1 MAEARAG
8 VNKRREPRM
17 KKRIACAL
25 WIKGVRQHGI
35 VLDLSSKGLF
45 VQTSAKPAPG
55 ESVRLELVLPGQ
67 SKPTSL
73 MATVAR
79 VRTVPPALLTVAQG
93 GIGLQLQNPPEEYF
107 VFVGKVAHIDEQP
120 QKKTKI
126 G

>member
-1 MAEARAG
+1 MD
-8 VNKRREPRM
+8 KRREPRL

-35 VLDLSSKGLF
+35 VLDVSSKGLF

-55 ESVRLELVLPGQ
+55 ESLRIELTLPGE
-67 SKPTSL
+67 TRVTTL

-79 VRTVPPALLTVAQG
+79 VRMVPSALLTVAQG
-93 GIGLQLQNPPEEYF
+93 GIGLLLQNPPEEYF

-120 QKKTKI
+120 GKKTRS

>member
-1 MAEARAG
+1 MD
-8 VNKRREPRM
+8 KRREPRM

-45 VQTSAKPAPG
+45 VQTSAKPTPG
-55 ESVRLELVLPGQ
+55 EAIRIELTLPGQ
-67 SKPTSL
+67 TKPTTL

-79 VRTVPPALLTVAQG
+79 VRMVPPALLSVAQG
-93 GIGLQLQNPPEEYF
+93 GIGLMLQNPPEEYF
-107 VFVGKVAHIDEQP
+107 VFVGRVAHIEEQP
-120 QKKTKI
+120 VKKSKL

>member
-1 MAEARAG
+1 
-8 VNKRREPRM
+8 M

-55 ESVRLELVLPGQ
+55 ESVRIELVLPGQ
-67 SKPTSL
+67 SKATSL

-79 VRTVPPALLTVAQG
+79 VRTVPPALLAVAQG
-93 GIGLQLQNPPEEYF
+93 GIGLKLQNPPEEYF
-107 VFVGKVAHIDEQP
+107 VFVGKVAHIEEQP
-120 QKKTKI
+120 QKKTKL

>member
-1 MAEARAG
+1 MAEATGAA
-8 VNKRREPRM
+8 NKRREPRM

-45 VQTSAKPAPG
+45 VQTSAKPTPG
-55 ESVRLELVLPGQ
+55 EALRIELVLPGQ
-67 SKPTSL
+67 TRPTTL

-79 VRTVPPALLTVAQG
+79 VRMVPPALLSVAQG
-93 GIGLQLQNPPEEYF
+93 GIGLELQNPPEEYF
-107 VFVGKVAHIDEQP
+107 VFVGKVAHIDEP
-120 QKKTKI
+120 SGKKTRI

>member
-1 MAEARAG
+1 MD
-8 VNKRREPRM
+8 KRREPRM

-55 ESVRLELVLPGQ
+55 ESIRIELTLPGQ
-67 SKPTSL
+67 TRPTSL

-79 VRTVPPALLTVAQG
+79 VRMVPPALLTVAQG
-93 GIGLQLQNPPEEYF
+93 GIGLTLENPPEEYF
-107 VFVGKVAHIDEQP
+107 VFVGKVAHIEEQP
-120 QKKTKI
+120 GKKTRL

>member
-1 MAEARAG
+1 MAEARG
-8 VNKRREPRM
+8 GSNKRREPRM

-55 ESVRLELVLPGQ
+55 ETLRIELVLPGQ
-67 SKPTSL
+67 TRATSL

-79 VRTVPPALLTVAQG
+79 VRTVPPALLSVAQG
-93 GIGLQLQNPPEEYF
+93 GIGLELQNPPEEYF
-107 VFVGKVAHIDEQP
+107 VFVGKIAHIDEQP
-120 QKKTKI
+120 GKKTRI

>member
-1 MAEARAG
+1 MD
-8 VNKRREPRM
+8 KRREPRV
-17 KKRIACAL
+17 KKRIACAI

-55 ESVRLELVLPGQ
+55 EAIKIELTLPGQ
-67 SKPTSL
+67 SRPTTL

-79 VRTVPPALLTVAQG
+79 VRVVPSALLAVAQG
-93 GIGLQLQNPPEEYF
+93 GIGLKLQNPPEEYF
-107 VFVGKVAHIDEQP
+107 VFVGKVAHIEDQSI
-120 QKKTKI
+120 KKARQ

>member
-1 MAEARAG
+1 MDH
-8 VNKRREPRM
+8 RREPRM

-45 VQTSAKPAPG
+45 VQTSAKPSPG
-55 ESVRLELVLPGQ
+55 ESIRIELTLPGQ
-67 SKPTSL
+67 KQATTL

-79 VRTVPPALLTVAQG
+79 VRMVPPALLTVAQG
-93 GIGLQLQNPPEEYF
+93 GIGLMLQNPPEEYF
-107 VFVGKVAHIDEQP
+107 VFVGKVAHIEEEP
-120 QKKTKI
+120 GKKTRI